1 MAKTSARK
9 TFKAKIVGQGPG
21 GAWTRIDLPFDVAKA
36 WGSRGRV
43 SVKGTINGFAFR
55 SSIFPNGNGTHHM
68 MVNKAMKEGAAAGA
82 GDSVSVVLEPDTAE
96 RTIAVPADLKR
107 AVKANR
113 AAASLF
119 DQLSPSCRK
128 EYVEW
133 IDSAKREE
141 TRKTRI
147 TKAVEML
154 AAGKRRLK

>member
-55 SSIFPNGNGTHHM
+55 SSIFPSGRGTHHM
-68 MVNKAMKEGAAAGA
+68 MVNKGMKEAAGASA
-82 GDSVSVVLEPDTAE
+82 GDSVTVTLEPDNE
-96 RTIAVPADLKR
+96 KRMVPVPADLKK
-107 AVKANR
+107 AVQANR
-113 AAASLF
+113 AAATLF
-119 DQLSPSCRK
+119 DDLSPSCRK

-141 TRKTRI
+141 TRKTRV